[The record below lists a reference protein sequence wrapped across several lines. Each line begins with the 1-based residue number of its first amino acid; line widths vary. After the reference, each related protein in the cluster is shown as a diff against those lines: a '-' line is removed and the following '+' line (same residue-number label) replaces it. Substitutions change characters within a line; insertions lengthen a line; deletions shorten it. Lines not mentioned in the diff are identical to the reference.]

1 MIFWTRKYG
10 IWNPT
15 ERLSLIVVTDEA
27 NSARPT
33 EVLPWSDVGL
43 TDYQKILNRA
53 IFIFIPEHSPI
64 MLIETWTKLL
74 TFCRQY
80 FPILIAFS

>member
-15 ERLSLIVVTDEA
+15 TRLSLIVVTDEA

-53 IFIFIPEHSPI
+53 IFVFFS
-64 MLIETWTKLL
+64 WT
-74 TFCRQY
+74 
-80 FPILIAFS
+80 FPHHAHWDLNQIVHIL